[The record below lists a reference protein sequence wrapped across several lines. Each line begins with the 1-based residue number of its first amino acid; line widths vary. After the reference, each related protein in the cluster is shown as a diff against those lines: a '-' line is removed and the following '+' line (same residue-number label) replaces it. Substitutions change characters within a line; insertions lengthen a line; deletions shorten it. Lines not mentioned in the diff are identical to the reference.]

1 MVLIFDLKRPEV
13 LGFLLTAGLGYI
25 DEGLPS
31 KEVRPKPSPA
41 EAVLSACM
49 EGTELLARALGIL
62 KVHLQ
67 SLCNDVERSWLVQN
81 QCFQIQEI
89 SYLLMLTLLWW

>member
-1 MVLIFDLKRPEV
+1 MVVIFDLKRPEV

-31 KEVRPKPSPA
+31 KGVRPKPSPA

-67 SLCNDVERSWLVQN
+67 SLCDDVERSWLVQN
-81 QCFQIQEI
+81 QCFQVQEI

>member
-1 MVLIFDLKRPEV
+1 MVVIFDLKRPEV

-49 EGTELLARALGIL
+49 EGTELLA
-62 KVHLQ
+62 
-67 SLCNDVERSWLVQN
+67 
-81 QCFQIQEI
+81 
-89 SYLLMLTLLWW
+89 